1 MPGKLSS
8 GPLHSPESVRTTYI
22 MLWGYKKK
30 KKKYTGYIRPPTS
43 WKLPCLV
50 QMFAVKTHDT
60 LRSELG
66 KAKGYPISPGHPQG
80 LKSERAGWVEST
92 QEREHADWSH
102 VTQTLRTSGCVT
114 GREREN
120 LSGKEGPPPQ
130 AVHPTPGQLQ
140 VASSTGI
147 TDKYAASRLRPGG
160 GCS

>member
-1 MPGKLSS
+1 MGPFILQNLSGQLISCS
-8 GPLHSPESVRTTYI
+8 GVT
-22 MLWGYKKK
+22 KKK
-30 KKKYTGYIRPPTS
+30 EKIHWLHQTS
-43 WKLPCLV
+43 KLPCLV